1 MSLISQKHSSTTMAN
16 NMNDPINDSVKELER
31 TFLFT
36 DVPSCAMRFRNEDDT
51 EKQPVADDDIAG
63 QLTNFCG
70 VLEKTFCFTNLEDIN
85 EEDIQ
90 RIKSMK
96 SAEMAEKPQLEPADT
111 ESCSDDDNSGTPVNQ
126 VDVKSMG
133 AEEQDGSVK
142 RPDLTLAPEPLE
154 HVIPP
159 SNAHQASKKKLKNG
173 KPLNEFQASRW
184 AKKESKKA
192 EKQKNKKRSGWGFFR
207 KSDKAKATATKTP
220 AMRQPQDDLA
230 SI

>member
-1 MSLISQKHSSTTMAN
+1 MSLIFQKHSSTTMAN
-16 NMNDPINDSVKELER
+16 NIVNDPINDSVKELER
-31 TFLFT
+31 TFFFT
-36 DVPSCAMRFRNEDDT
+36 DVPSCVMRVRNEDET
-51 EKQPVADDDIAG
+51 EKQHVADDDVAG

-96 SAEMAEKPQLEPADT
+96 SADIAEKPQLEPADT
-111 ESCSDDDNSGTPVNQ
+111 ESCSDNSGAPMNQ
-126 VDVKSMG
+126 GDVKSIG
-133 AEEQDGSVK
+133 TEEQDGSVK

-154 HVIPP
+154 HVMPP

-173 KPLNEFQASRW
+173 KPMNAFQASRL
-184 AKKESKKA
+184 AKKEKKKA

-207 KSDKAKATATKTP
+207 KSNKTKATATESP
-220 AMRQPQDDLA
+220 VMGQPQDDLA